1 MPSEDIVYTTA
12 NIIND
17 ENAPKPIE
25 KNELNDVGINIAL
38 PTENNI
44 HVIPYNE
51 EETTAQP

>member
-38 PTENNI
+38 PTEDNI
-44 HVIPYNE
+44 QVIPYTE
-51 EETTAQP
+51 EETTAHP